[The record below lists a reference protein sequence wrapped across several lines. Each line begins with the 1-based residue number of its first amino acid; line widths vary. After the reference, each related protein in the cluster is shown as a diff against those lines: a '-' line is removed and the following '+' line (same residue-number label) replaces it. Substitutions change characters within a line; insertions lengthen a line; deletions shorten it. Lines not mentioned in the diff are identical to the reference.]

1 MVIIFTI
8 SVLKNSEVQC
18 PQGTPEAAAT
28 IVMYMYKCKYIYE
41 NSDK

>member
-1 MVIIFTI
+1 MVIVLTI

-18 PQGTPEAAAT
+18 PKSTPAAT
-28 IVMYMYKCKYIYE
+28 LLIVIYMYKYKYIYK